1 MFVPFHGVILAPLY
15 IVLFLVKSTILI
27 ILNPKLEE
35 VRLCQLEQCLQETDA
50 PNRSLVTT
58 NAVSFRHI

>member
-35 VRLCQLEQCLQETDA
+35 VELCQLEQRIQETDN
-50 PNRSLVTT
+50 PKRSLVTT
-58 NAVSFRHI
+58 DAVSFRHI

>member
-15 IVLFLVKSTILI
+15 FVLFLVKSTILI

-35 VRLCQLEQCLQETDA
+35 VRLC
-50 PNRSLVTT
+50 
-58 NAVSFRHI
+58 